1 MEIIINTLSNVI
13 FILLSFVSI
22 LYFIGFAKQSKA
34 YKIFAIYLFAMFIIE
49 WLLRVIVLFDWNDST
64 LFLFVYYFVFQFIIL
79 SLFYQTL
86 LNFRWIFYVL
96 VAGFLFF
103 VFQYINDPEMYFRYN
118 PIGVVVGQGVIVI
131 YSLLYFYKLLSEK
144 GEFVIVN
151 SGIFFY
157 LLTSM
162 LIFASGN
169 LVFNIKISTETILFL
184 GKIIRVLYFIFLIL
198 IMIEWYRNYRDPK
211 KISP

>member
-96 VAGFLFF
+96 VAGLLFF